1 MSFAQSM
8 RYAPLAPV
16 IRSRSLEME
25 CTSDSLAYAPGDV
38 IRINIPSI
46 PRSYVEPES
55 SYLHFNLRNLT
66 TNSVPAPIAANLDG
80 SAYSLFSK
88 VEVYAGTSASTLLES
103 TDNVHVLMSMLFD
116 AHCGADERF
125 GAFSVL
131 AGTSTSTSREG
142 RSLFASNGTNAG
154 NQTFAIP
161 LPSFLGL
168 FGTKAV
174 PISGGFTVFLTLSP
188 ATTALVSAAQTD
200 IPGYQVSQCR
210 FVASVIEL
218 DPMAD
223 AALLKSYG
231 GQALSIPVI
240 RWQSYTSTQPA
251 AQRSNSILIGCSASS
266 VKSIIG
272 THRVSANLTR
282 ADIAH
287 VTQRIRNNMSE
298 LQIRAGSAL
307 VPPNKVRTE
316 SQFFASFLKSRH
328 LLSYTGTQGLLTSA
342 NFWLDTA
349 NNSAFAFGVDL
360 DVFTGRGDTLSSGIN
375 LNGIQTF
382 IDTAYS
388 ADPVAAL
395 IHIFCELNA
404 LILVS
409 PTGEATV
416 AF

>member
-25 CTSDSLAYAPGDV
+25 CTSDNLQYSAGDV
-38 IRINIPSI
+38 IRINIPAI
-46 PRSYVEPES
+46 PRSYLECES
-55 SYLHFNLRNLT
+55 SFLHFRLNNT
-66 TNSVPAPIAANLDG
+66 SVSNVPAAIAAALDG

-103 TDNVHVLMSMLFD
+103 TDNAHVLMSLLQD
-116 AHCGADERF
+116 YHVGPDERF
-125 GAFSVL
+125 GSWTVL
-131 AGTSTSTSREG
+131 AGTSTSVAREG
-142 RSLFASNGTNAG
+142 RSIAASAS
-154 NQTFAIP
+154 QTFSVP

-174 PISGGFTVFLTLSP
+174 PISGGFTIFLTLSP
-188 ATTALVSAAQTD
+188 AAVALVTAAGTD
-200 IPGYQVSQCR
+200 TPGYTVNQVR
-210 FVASVIEL
+210 FVASIIEL

-223 AALLKSYG
+223 AALMKSYG
-231 GQALSIPVI
+231 GQALSIPII
-240 RWQSYTSTQPA
+240 RWQSYTATQPA
-251 AQRSNSILIGCSASS
+251 SQQSNSILIGCSASS

-272 THRVSANLTR
+272 THRASATLATPNFAT
-282 ADIAH
+282 
-287 VTQRIRNNMSE
+287 VTQRIRNNLSE
-298 LQIRAGSAL
+298 LQVRAGSAL
-307 VPPNKVRTE
+307 IPPNKLRTE
-316 SQFFASFLKSRH
+316 AHFFASLMKSRH
-328 LLSYTGTQGLLTSA
+328 LMSYTGTQGLLSSA
-342 NFWLDTA
+342 NYWLDTGG
-349 NNSAFAFGVDL
+349 NSGFSFGVDL
-360 DVFTGRGDTLSSGIN
+360 DVFTGRGDTLSSGVN

-382 IDTAYS
+382 IDTTYS
-388 ADPVAAL
+388 ANPAAAL

>member
-1 MSFAQSM
+1 M

-46 PRSYVEPES
+46 PRTYVEPES
-55 SYLHFNLRNLT
+55 SYLHLNLRNT
-66 TNSVPAPIAANLDG
+66 SVNNAAAPIAATLDG

-116 AHCGADERF
+116 LHCGPDERF

-131 AGTSTSTSREG
+131 AGTSTSGTREG
-142 RSLFASNGTNAG
+142 RGFAASNGANGG
-154 NQTFAIP
+154 NQTLAIP

-174 PISGGFTVFLTLSP
+174 PITGGFTIFLTLSP
-188 ATTALVSAAQTD
+188 ATTTWVTAANND
-200 IPGYQVSQCR
+200 APNYVVSQAR
-210 FVASVIEL
+210 FVASCIEL

-223 AALLKSYG
+223 AALIKSYG
-231 GQALSIPVI
+231 GQALSIPII
-240 RWQSYTSTQPA
+240 RWQSYTSTQPS

-272 THRVSANLTR
+272 THRVSANLQR

-287 VTQRIRNNMSE
+287 VTQRIRNNLSE

-316 SQFFASFLKSRH
+316 SQFFASLLKSRH

-342 NFWLDTA
+342 SYWPDTGG
-349 NNSAFAFGVDL
+349 NSAFAFGVDL

-395 IHIFCELNA
+395 IHVFCELNA